1 MRQAPTI
8 SEAFMLTV
16 WPKEWNSG
24 RPPKTTSPAAISEVV
39 REETSALRWRFA
51 WVSSAPFGLPVVPEV

>member
-1 MRQAPTI
+1 MPTD
-8 SEAFMLTV
+8 

-24 RPPKTTSPAAISEVV
+24 SAPRTTESELTSQVV
-39 REETSALRWRFA
+39 RETISALRARFV

>member
-1 MRQAPTI
+1 
-8 SEAFMLTV
+8 MLTV

-24 RPPKTTSPAAISEVV
+24 RAPRTTSPCSITQVV
-39 REETSALRWRFA
+39 REATSALRERLL